1 MWRKGF
7 VTPIKYKEKKKA
19 LIDVCFIAEMMS

>member
-7 VTPIKYKEKKKA
+7 VTPIKYKEKKKE
-19 LIDVCFIAEMMS
+19 LTDVCCIAEMML